1 MHPCACSVLFPLCP
15 PVPVQIGKS
24 FDTFAPIGPAIVT
37 PDEITQ
43 LTNDGAPALPIS
55 LTVNGKVRLPSLCAG
70 RSVPPPL
77 RFPLRCA
84 PWHRC
89 RKRRLFAFTR
99 TSGIKSL
106 CRCTRTRTHKR

>member
-15 PVPVQIGKS
+15 PVPVQIGKT

-70 RSVPPPL
+70 RCAAALPAAL
-77 RFPLRCA
+77 RAVASLQ
-84 PWHRC
+84 
-89 RKRRLFAFTR
+89 RRLFAFTR